1 MGKQANKLYNIYVPN
16 SNLDWMNYRITRKQD
31 LSFHHIVKK
40 EHGGKATID
49 NGALLTTNAH
59 NYLHIIEQRD
69 ILTYTYIN
77 KMFEIINKQLHEPN
91 ADQRYVI
98 EYLLKEFE
106 RNHMGDKN
114 SKGKL
119 LIKKEWLER
128 W

>member
-49 NGALLTTNAH
+49 NGALLTINAH
-59 NYLHIIEQRD
+59 NYLHIIEQKD
-69 ILTYTYIN
+69 ITTYAYIN

-91 ADQRYVI
+91 PDQRFVI

-106 RNHMGDKN
+106 RNHIEDKN

>member
-16 SNLDWMNYRITRKQD
+16 SNLDWMNYRIVRKQD

-49 NGALLTTNAH
+49 NGALLTINAH
-59 NYLHIIEQRD
+59 NYLHIIEQKD
-69 ILTYTYIN
+69 ITTYAYIN

-91 ADQRYVI
+91 QDQRFVI

-106 RNHMGDKN
+106 RNHMEDKN